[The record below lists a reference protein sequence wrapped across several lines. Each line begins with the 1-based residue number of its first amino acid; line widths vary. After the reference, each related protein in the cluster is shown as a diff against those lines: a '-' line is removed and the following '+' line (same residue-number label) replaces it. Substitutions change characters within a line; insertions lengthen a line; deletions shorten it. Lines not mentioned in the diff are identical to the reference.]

1 MINISVITICYNDK
15 DGLIKTINS
24 VQSQIYED
32 YEHIIIDGGSL
43 DGTLKLLKEIKNEK
57 CHWISE
63 RDKGIYDAMNKGIK
77 MAKGEWLIMLNAGDV
92 FADSYVLEKVFSSS
106 IPDNINVLYS
116 DYYRFLSN
124 GKRVKGEVDLIN
136 RPSFNHQNTIYRKRL
151 HEEHG
156 YYVVTQKIIIS
167 DILFFYQIPV
177 EQMLKVDTVIAIFES
192 GGISSQGTWSLQQWL
207 CADVVFRRRTFSNM
221 VWTYYLKKIKSIIP
235 NSWKDILKNKIG
247 IIRN

>member
-1 MINISVITICYNDK
+1 
-15 DGLIKTINS
+15 
-24 VQSQIYED
+24 
-32 YEHIIIDGGSL
+32 
-43 DGTLKLLKEIKNEK
+43 
-57 CHWISE
+57 
-63 RDKGIYDAMNKGIK
+63 MNKGIK

-156 YYVVTQKIIIS
+156 YYVVTQK
-167 DILFFYQIPV
+167 
-177 EQMLKVDTVIAIFES
+177 
-192 GGISSQGTWSLQQWL
+192 
-207 CADVVFRRRTFSNM
+207 
-221 VWTYYLKKIKSIIP
+221 
-235 NSWKDILKNKIG
+235 
-247 IIRN
+247 